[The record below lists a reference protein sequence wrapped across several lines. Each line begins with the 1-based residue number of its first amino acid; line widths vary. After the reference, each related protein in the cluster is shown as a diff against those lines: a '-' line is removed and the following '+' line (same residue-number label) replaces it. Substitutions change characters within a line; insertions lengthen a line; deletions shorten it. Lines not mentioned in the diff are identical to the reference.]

1 MAPVKRLYWII
12 ATSAAA
18 SLVAAVVMSIATRP
32 LPASAIQY
40 LLTVPIPFTAAGLFL
55 LWRHPGNRS
64 SELLVLGTALAMAY
78 AALLERII
86 KNRYADVGY
95 ETWMSWALV
104 VEAMTLALGLACLA
118 LLIGLF
124 PDGRPATAGE
134 RRFSRL
140 VWWMPLPL
148 GVAVLANEN
157 VIVEPITYGTLPPF
171 ENPIHIEALVALG
184 AVTEPMRSI
193 LGIAIVAAVVM
204 LGLRLRRSADA
215 VRRQIRW
222 VVLGSAAALLFG
234 MAPFIVAP
242 LFDSD
247 WFEHGEL
254 LLSLG
259 SFALVL
265 IPISM
270 VLAIEQPDWLDTDA
284 FISKSLTY
292 GALSIGIFV
301 IYGAI
306 AAGLG
311 LVAGTRLPLEVAIVV
326 TAIMAF
332 AFQPTRTRVQGIA
345 DRWVFGDRPSP
356 IEAIAELDR
365 SITDAGGDLSRNLAE
380 TVQRA
385 ARLRWVSVE
394 MSSESS
400 YTAGDESGASVFRTE
415 IRRGS
420 EVFGTVA
427 CGPKL
432 SGQFRDSDAGLVTA
446 LTGQTAL
453 ILSNAHLAARIV
465 QAQEAERRRLERN
478 IHDGAQQELV
488 ALVAKL
494 GLARARVRSGGVD
507 EATFIEL
514 QRDAGNIL
522 KDLRDLAQGIH
533 PSVLTDGG
541 LVEAVEDRCSR
552 LPINVEVKTSPGL
565 RSLRFEDDVEGAAYF
580 FVTEGL
586 TNVLKHAEATEAL
599 VEIRIADDLQVLVAD
614 NGSGFE
620 PEEAAWNGL
629 AGLTDRFTAL
639 SGDVSVATGDGN
651 GTVLRGRIP
660 IGGRA

>member
-1 MAPVKRLYWII
+1 MRRLYWII
-12 ATSAAA
+12 AIAAA
-18 SLVAAVVMSIATRP
+18 AALVVAVALSIATRP
-32 LPASAIQY
+32 LPLSAIQY
-40 LLTVPIPFTAAGLFL
+40 LFTVPIPFTAAGIFL
-55 LWRHPGNRS
+55 LWRHPDNRS
-64 SELLVLGTALAMAY
+64 SQLLVLGTAGTMAF

-86 KNRYADVGY
+86 KNRSADVGF
-95 ETWMSWALV
+95 ETWMSWSLLIEALV
-104 VEAMTLALGLACLA
+104 MAAGLACLA

-124 PDGRPATAGE
+124 PDGRPATTGE
-134 RRFSRL
+134 RRFARL
-140 VWWMPLPL
+140 MWWLPLPL
-148 GVAVLANEN
+148 AVALLANET
-157 VIVEPITYGTLPPF
+157 VVVEPITYGNLPPF
-171 ENPIHIEALVALG
+171 ENPIHIEALSALG
-184 AVTEPMRSI
+184 PATQSMRSL
-193 LGIAIVAAVVM
+193 LGVSIVVAVVILM
-204 LGLRLRRSADA
+204 LRLRRSDDT

-222 VVLGSAAALLFG
+222 VVLGSTAALLFG

-242 LFDSD
+242 LLDTD
-247 WFEHGEL
+247 WFQHGEL

-265 IPISM
+265 IPLSM
-270 VLAIEQPDWLDTDA
+270 VLAIEQPKWLDTDA

-292 GALSIGIFV
+292 GALSMGIFL

-311 LVAGTRLPLEVAIVV
+311 LAAGTQLPLEVAIVV
-326 TAIMAF
+326 TAVMAF
-332 AFQPTRTRVQGIA
+332 AFQPARARLQRIA

-365 SITDAGGDLSRNLAE
+365 SIADAGGDLSRHLAE

-385 ARLRWVSVE
+385 ARLRWAMVTIASGQSFV
-394 MSSESS
+394 
-400 YTAGDESGASVFRTE
+400 AGDGVGDPVFTAE
-415 IRRGS
+415 IARDD
-420 EVFGTVA
+420 EAFGVVS

-432 SGQFRDSDAGLVTA
+432 DGQFKAPDEELIKA
-446 LTGQTAL
+446 LAGQTAL
-453 ILSNAHLAARIV
+453 VLSNARLAARIV

-494 GLARARVRSGGVD
+494 GLARARVKAGGVD
-507 EATFIEL
+507 ENTFIEL

-522 KDLRDLAQGIH
+522 RDLRDLAQGIH

-552 LPINVEVKTSPGL
+552 LPIDVEVKASPGL
-565 RSLRFEDDVEGAAYF
+565 RSLRFNDDVEGAAYF

-586 TNVLKHAEATEAL
+586 TNVLKHADATEAR

-614 NGSGFE
+614 NGTGFE
-620 PEEAAWNGL
+620 PDKAAWNGL
-629 AGLTDRFTAL
+629 AGLTDRFAAL
-639 SGDVSVATGDGN
+639 SGDVSIAAGDGS

-660 IGGRA
+660 IGAQP